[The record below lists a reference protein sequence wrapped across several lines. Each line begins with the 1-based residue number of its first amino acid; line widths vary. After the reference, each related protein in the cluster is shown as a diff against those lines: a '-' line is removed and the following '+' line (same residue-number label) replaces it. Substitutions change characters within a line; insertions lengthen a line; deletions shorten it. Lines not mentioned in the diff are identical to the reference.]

1 MSTQKT
7 LIWSVMGMEGT
18 DMNGKSDIGSNGCPN
33 YELLLNH
40 RREVCGGRFYL
51 ISIVLYAT
59 ISDHYSGTLPRPREI
74 IP

>member
-40 RREVCGGRFYL
+40 RREGGYL

-59 ISDHYSGTLPRPREI
+59 NSDHYSGTLPRPREI

>member
-7 LIWSVMGMEGT
+7 LVWSVIGMEGA

-40 RREVCGGRFYL
+40 RREVWGGEGLSYKYCL
-51 ISIVLYAT
+51 ICY
-59 ISDHYSGTLPRPREI
+59 YQ
-74 IP
+74 